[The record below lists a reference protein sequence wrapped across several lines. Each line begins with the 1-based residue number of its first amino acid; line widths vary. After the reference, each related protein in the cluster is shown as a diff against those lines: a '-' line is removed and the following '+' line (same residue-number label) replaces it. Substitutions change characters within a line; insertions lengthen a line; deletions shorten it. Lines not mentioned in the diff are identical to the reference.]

1 MAPKMQAVVLHKY
14 GPPGVLEPGEVD
26 RPAPGPRDV
35 LVKVRAAAVNP
46 VDCKRRRGEMS
57 LLSSAKYPA
66 VLGFDV
72 AGEVVELGAG
82 AAALGLAKG
91 DAVFG
96 MRSLPRGGTY
106 AEYAVVPAENLAK
119 KPESID
125 FVEAASLPLVGLTAL
140 QGLRDRGG
148 VKAGSA
154 VLINGASGGVGTCA
168 VQIAKALGATV
179 TGVCSGRNAD
189 LVRGLGA
196 DQVLDYEKDD
206 LQGLRGAYDLVLD
219 TVGTLSLAACR
230 NMLRPGGRFLTLLPT
245 ARAFLDALLTR
256 FGGGQR
262 AAMPLLVR
270 ARREDLEQ
278 LAQWVDRG
286 KLRAVVDRTFPLT
299 DAAAAH
305 TYVETGHARGKVVLK
320 VGE

>member
-26 RPAPGPRDV
+26 RPAPGPREV
-35 LVKVRAAAVNP
+35 LIKVRAAAVNP

-57 LLSSAKYPA
+57 LFASAKYPA

-72 AGEVVELGAG
+72 AGEVVEAG
-82 AAALGLAKG
+82 ASATGFAPG

-140 QGLRDRGG
+140 QALRDRGG

-154 VLINGASGGVGTCA
+154 VLVNGASGGVGTVA

-206 LQGLRGAYDLVLD
+206 LLGLRGAYDLVLD
-219 TVGTLSLAACR
+219 AVGALSLSACR

-245 ARAFLDALLTR
+245 PRAFLDALLTR

-278 LAQWVDRG
+278 LAQWVDKG

-305 TYVETGHARGKVVLK
+305 TYVEAGHARGKVVLK